1 MSSVQKMLR
10 ADSPPPTV
18 GPEKLMKK
26 LGTLQSEEAD
36 IQDTLNDL
44 HAELSSALVTGGD
57 STFLRRKV
65 RDCQITLNDVR
76 ERVADVR
83 NEIERRLE
91 EEIQAASRDVVHACC
106 LKIQEKL
113 AEFNIEEMSMSGVK
127 VEFDGSISHAVER
140 ARHTMKIAEGAQEA
154 AQQNVATIAARIQ
167 ALEDERQVIIQ
178 ARMQGAASEAQEA
191 RLAVVAADL
200 EGLRPLLVDATG
212 QVAALDPSKE
222 RDMLA
227 HHEKIWAMHVAAREY
242 ETVAARTAEIEV
254 AFLRAVATQHAAGVR
269 AGKGQ
274 HLSLSYRPG
283 DGLRRLIG
291 YGALPGSL

>member
-1 MSSVQKMLR
+1 MSSLQKMLR
-10 ADSPPPTV
+10 VESSLHAV

-36 IQDTLNDL
+36 IQATLNDL

-65 RDCQITLNDVR
+65 RDCQVTLNDVH
-76 ERVADVR
+76 ERVTDVR
-83 NEIERRLE
+83 NEIERLLE
-91 EEIQAASRDVVHACC
+91 EDIQAKSRDVVHACC
-106 LKIQEKL
+106 VKIQEKL
-113 AEFNIEEMSMSGVK
+113 AQFNLEEMSMNGVK
-127 VEFDGSISHAVER
+127 VEFDGSISRAVER
-140 ARHTMKIAEGAQEA
+140 ARHTMKIAEDAQEA

-167 ALEDERQVIIQ
+167 SLEDERKVIIQ

-200 EGLRPLLVDATG
+200 EGLRPMLVDATS
-212 QVAALDPSKE
+212 QVAALDPNKE

-227 HHEKIWAMHVAAREY
+227 HHEKIWTMHVATREH
-242 ETVAARTAEIEV
+242 ETIAARTAEIETALLGFV
-254 AFLRAVATQHAAGVR
+254 AAQHAAGVR

-274 HLSLSYRPG
+274 HLSLSYRPS

-291 YGALPGSL
+291 YGAVPGSL